1 MEDIKF
7 ESSIMERFI
16 LAYLIK
22 DKSFFL
28 KVGIYLKTNN
38 FNKKSYFIDSKLQWI
53 LNTCLVYYEKYE
65 KIPSLDTINILCD
78 AKFKDDT
85 LLLKAISIFSFNN
98 ITSFKSLLS
107 SSLVI
112 NDDTTYI

>member
-53 LNTCLVYYEKYE
+53 LNTCLVYYE
-65 KIPSLDTINILCD
+65 NI
-78 AKFKDDT
+78 
-85 LLLKAISIFSFNN
+85 
-98 ITSFKSLLS
+98 
-107 SSLVI
+107 
-112 NDDTTYI
+112 

>member
-28 KVGIYLKTNN
+28 KVGIYFHSLSTKKKLSGA
-38 FNKKSYFIDSKLQWI
+38 FNK
-53 LNTCLVYYEKYE
+53 
-65 KIPSLDTINILCD
+65 
-78 AKFKDDT
+78 
-85 LLLKAISIFSFNN
+85 
-98 ITSFKSLLS
+98 S
-107 SSLVI
+107 SSQKQTLSP
-112 NDDTTYI
+112 